1 MLNRVRRLSRFVTPG
16 THRKFGVAER
26 RGSIHSFVSV
36 STMGGGGAA
45 RNSVFDNQGFS
56 EAEEGDATGSSRSS
70 SG

>member
-1 MLNRVRRLSRFVTPG
+1 MRRLSRFVTPG

-26 RGSIHSFVSV
+26 RGSIQSFVSV
-36 STMGGGGAA
+36 STMGGVAA
-45 RNSVFDNQGFS
+45 RNSVFENPGFS

>member
-1 MLNRVRRLSRFVTPG
+1 MRRLSRFVTPG

-26 RGSIHSFVSV
+26 RGSVRSFVSV
-36 STMGGGGAA
+36 STMGGGA
-45 RNSVFDNQGFS
+45 RNSVFENPGFS

>member
-1 MLNRVRRLSRFVTPG
+1 MHCRVRRLSRFVTPG

-26 RGSIHSFVSV
+26 RGSVRSFVSV
-36 STMGGGGAA
+36 STMGGGGGA
-45 RNSVFDNQGFS
+45 RNSVFENPGFS